1 MHQLSQKRKK
11 KRKKLHQTYLVE
23 PIPNSIGES
32 KPNKI
37 NPKSQQIIKKS
48 NPKSQSK
55 ISLSQQTQS
64 RSSRLNQLSIG
75 LPPEHWRDVQG
86 LQLLWCQ
93 REWQNLGA
101 ELEHDPQPP
110 QILSKVEES
119 IIIWLIYTRKIKKIS
134 LKLIDCN

>member
-11 KRKKLHQTYLVE
+11 KRKKLHRTYLVE

-55 ISLSQQTQS
+55 ISLS
-64 RSSRLNQLSIG
+64 LSHTHTHNK
-75 LPPEHWRDVQG
+75 LKV
-86 LQLLWCQ
+86 
-93 REWQNLGA
+93 
-101 ELEHDPQPP
+101 DPQDWINSALVYL
-110 QILSKVEES
+110 QNIDEMYKVFNYFDGNVNDRILVPNLST
-119 IIIWLIYTRKIKKIS
+119 ILNS
-134 LKLIDCN
+134 LRSCQKLKRVLLYD